1 MYKVISRC
9 PVCNG
14 KLHVV
19 KLKCNDCNTI
29 IENSFTLNKFDYLD
43 KEQLSFLE
51 VFVKC
56 RGNIKDVEK
65 EMGIS
70 YPTVRAK
77 LDEVIISLGYSSN
90 KKTGVSKDEIL
101 DMLDKGEITSEQ
113 AVNMLNE

>member
-9 PVCNG
+9 PVCSG
-14 KLHVV
+14 KLHVI
-19 KLKCNDCNTI
+19 KLECGDCHTI

-77 LDEVIISLGYSSN
+77 LDEVIVSLGYSTN
-90 KKTGVSKDEIL
+90 KKSTVSKDEIL

-113 AVNMLNE
+113 ALNMLNE